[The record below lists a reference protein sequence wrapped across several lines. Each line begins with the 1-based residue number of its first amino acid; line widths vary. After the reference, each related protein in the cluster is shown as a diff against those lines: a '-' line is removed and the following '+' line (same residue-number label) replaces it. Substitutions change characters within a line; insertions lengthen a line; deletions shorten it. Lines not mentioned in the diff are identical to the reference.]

1 MQLALREMP
10 ARRARPASCPKKAS
24 RTSGRGPD
32 RKNPILEPSAE
43 LYPARIYLEG
53 GQRNSFFGILLNGS
67 ILPSK
72 CYAYAQDYPSSRKL
86 RGDLYYFTTTG
97 DRPPFEPSLAAGNS
111 FPPDSP
117 FLLKAPLRGALGI
130 KGVLVPP
137 RYVLQ
142 RGVVIQLLLNER
154 NPLRILLPDARIVI
168 RFFGK
173 PTDRQSSEGIS
184 IAKDSIQPQ
193 VPLRLPCY
201 DFTPVEDP
209 TVGVTGGVYRARR
222 FQLHVPEL
230 QRTIRTEAIFP
241 DSLRLTALL
250 PIVIAIVARPCGL
263 DVIPTFLQYLTGIF
277 LRRQLDVV
285 APVNSFEFRSCDRTP
300 QAECFTHQ
308 GRTLIVY
315 GMDYQGTQRA
325 AFAFGVPS
333 HSEEPLPPPS
343 YRGCWH
349 GVSRGFFLESCH
361 DRALDERALQAAL
374 PFFTHAILLDRAF
387 AHCPRFPTAAPRGM
401 WLIIRKDQLSI
412 IGLIPTRY
420 APVRHFVLNYSD
432 SSKRRPFEAGRD
444 NFS

>member
-333 HSEEPLPPPS
+333 
-343 YRGCWH
+343 
-349 GVSRGFFLESCH
+349 RGFFLESCH

>member
-263 DVIPTFLQYLTGIF
+263 DVIPTFLQYLTGSPSGARTITTPYHTTGRLAF
-277 LRRQLDVV
+277 MPSLPPPPTRRRRGVFHALAGPLIRVD
-285 APVNSFEFRSCDRTP
+285 
-300 QAECFTHQ
+300 Q

-325 AFAFGVPS
+325 AFAFGVP
-333 HSEEPLPPPS
+333 
-343 YRGCWH
+343 
-349 GVSRGFFLESCH
+349 SRGFFLESCH